1 MLISYA
7 QNFEDIMLWRAL
19 GQVKNGTYIDVGA
32 NDPIIDSVTKV
43 FYDNGWSGINIE
55 PVKENWEKLLE
66 ARPRDVNIQ
75 CMAGDREQEILIH
88 EISGTGLSTASLEI
102 AKYHEL
108 NGYIFNPVISKMTTL
123 NKILQTLTVTNIHF
137 LKIDVEGFEQQVLLG
152 LNLSIYRPWIIVVE
166 SISPLEQKYTYH
178 KWEYLIVT
186 NSYKKVYCD
195 GINNFYIAKEHEVLC
210 EHFQVPPN
218 FFDKFWLWQNHY
230 LIEPNA
236 TVQHMRKLITIQE
249 QNVSIA
255 LARVEEA
262 ENYIKIVEQS
272 FSWRITAPLRAVR
285 IKLIRL
291 KRVISRLRVAII
303 WPISAGIH
311 GIVRTLNSFLRM
323 HPALFRSVIWLLGRS
338 PTLRSRVIRIAR
350 LANLRQAMSQDSRDS
365 NVRVASIMLN
375 RFSFE
380 KGLLEALVKQDD
392 IKRNNNRASH

>member
-19 GQVKNGTYIDVGA
+19 GHVKNGTYIDVGA

-43 FYDNGWSGINIE
+43 FYDNGWSGINVE

-66 ARPRDVNIQ
+66 ARPRDVNMQ
-75 CMAGDREQEILIH
+75 CMAGDQEQEVLIH

-108 NGYIFNPVISKMTTL
+108 NGYTYNPVSSKMTTL
-123 NKILQTLTVTNIHF
+123 NTILDTSNINNIHF
-137 LKIDVEGFEQQVLLG
+137 LKIDVEGFEEQVLLG

-178 KWEYLIVT
+178 KWEHLIVE

-195 GINNFYIAKEHEVLC
+195 GINNFYLAKEHQMLS

-236 TVQHMRKLITIQE
+236 NVQHLHQIISTQE
-249 QNVSIA
+249 QILSTS
-255 LARVEEA
+255 LARIEHA
-262 ENYIKIVEQS
+262 ENHIKAIEKT
-272 FSWRITAPLRAVR
+272 FSWRITAPLRSAK
-285 IKLIRL
+285 IKLTRVKQAPPHPRDVL
-291 KRVISRLRVAII
+291 KRVATAAIHQSVRLL
-303 WPISAGIH
+303 
-311 GIVRTLNSFLRM
+311 TSFLRT
-323 HPALFRSVIWLLGRS
+323 HPTLFRIANWLLARN
-338 PTLRSRVIRIAR
+338 PALRSRVIRIAR
-350 LANLRQAMSQDSRDS
+350 LANLRTDQKLNNQSNNIEINQIGYEKPLFSVLIEQDTK
-365 NVRVASIMLN
+365 
-375 RFSFE
+375 F
-380 KGLLEALVKQDD
+380 
-392 IKRNNNRASH
+392 RNK